1 MLACGKHDV
10 CVQSPMRPRYHNRF
24 KHSISW
30 SFLVLPPSQLPH
42 QEHATALAA
51 LTLRPR
57 RVANR
62 RLRAWVPRRSRSR
75 TIIHLRRAR
84 CQLSRRAEPAT
95 GELHQE
101 CGVRTTCD
109 AGELTSEGRCA
120 CTLRRD
126 AAKGALVTTVR
137 RHEGRTARRRG
148 RAATSERKNELSG
161 DAA

>member
-1 MLACGKHDV
+1 MRSLQAELPCARSHELLA
-10 CVQSPMRPRYHNRF
+10 
-24 KHSISW
+24 
-30 SFLVLPPSQLPH
+30 LAPSKLPH

-62 RLRAWVPRRSRSR
+62 RLRTWVPRRSRSR
-75 TIIHLRRAR
+75 TIIRLRRAR
-84 CQLSRRAEPAT
+84 CQLARRAEPAT
-95 GELHQE
+95 GELPQE
-101 CGVRTTCD
+101 CGVRTACD

-120 CTLRRD
+120 RTLRGD
-126 AAKGALVTTVR
+126 AAKGALVTSVR